1 MRTALQAFRHALAAQ
16 DVLVYS
22 SFPRHCAATPDQN
35 NPSFH
40 CPPGNSFCPQMALN
54 KDETFFFFLPGQ
66 QSTPIVIQDSLP
78 CTYIEET
85 MRLLSRCRWRQQL
98 VDIHTPSALKSLCD
112 SLSTATAT
120 LDSQG
125 SGTSMSIPS
134 RAGVICSSTTGNVC
148 KGSLPPL
155 SLKSCGGH
163 C

>member
-1 MRTALQAFRHALAAQ
+1 MLWLRKTFWSIAVSLDTVQQPLTKTIQVSTVLLATHFA
-16 DVLVYS
+16 
-22 SFPRHCAATPDQN
+22 PRWR
-35 NPSFH
+35 SIK
-40 CPPGNSFCPQMALN
+40 MKL
-54 KDETFFFFLPGQ
+54 FFFFLPGQ

-148 KGSLPPL
+148 KGSPPPL